1 MTIDNSQTIL
11 KLRTGQE
18 IILPQRKDLLG
29 GLKFTR
35 RFSHNEVHPYDEVD
49 WTRRDVRIMDWK
61 TGKTIYERLGLEA
74 PAHWDDNAV
83 KITADKY
90 LFGSE
95 PGSLEYEDSFRNIY
109 DRISN
114 TYTVWG
120 WEEGYFATLEDAEI
134 FNEEIKAMLV
144 QQIWAPNSPVWF
156 NIGHWEQ
163 WRWGRPDLRESY
175 TGHGN
180 KAYHTKGTKNNLKTF
195 TVQST
200 YEYPQCSA
208 CFLTEVGDSMEDHGR
223 PHFRVRFRRGH
234 QPFHPPFLQGA
245 HQRQG
250 PLLRPHF
257 L

>member
-120 WEEGYFATLEDAEI
+120 WEEGYFATLEDAAHI
-134 FNEEIKAMLV
+134 VRRGLFKRRSQTLLH
-144 QQIWAPNSPVWF
+144 F
-156 NIGHWEQ
+156 FIGH
-163 WRWGRPDLRESY
+163 RASSPSRKIRIFFNAL
-175 TGHGN
+175 
-180 KAYHTKGTKNNLKTF
+180 
-195 TVQST
+195 
-200 YEYPQCSA
+200 
-208 CFLTEVGDSMEDHGR
+208 
-223 PHFRVRFRRGH
+223 
-234 QPFHPPFLQGA
+234 
-245 HQRQG
+245 
-250 PLLRPHF
+250 
-257 L
+257 

>member
-1 MTIDNSQTIL
+1 MTTDNSQTIL

-144 QQIWAPNSPVWF
+144 QRRPQQE
-156 NIGHWEQ
+156 NIRSKLRNWSLHALGSGF
-163 WRWGRPDLRESY
+163 RGSAGPSFRFSGR
-175 TGHGN
+175 
-180 KAYHTKGTKNNLKTF
+180 K
-195 TVQST
+195 
-200 YEYPQCSA
+200 
-208 CFLTEVGDSMEDHGR
+208 M
-223 PHFRVRFRRGH
+223 
-234 QPFHPPFLQGA
+234 A
-245 HQRQG
+245 HDR
-250 PLLRPHF
+250 
-257 L
+257 

>member
-1 MTIDNSQTIL
+1 MYIKKYCTIFFHQDYFSVDNAHATRRRPTTKRKPYGIVPKSFYFANDHRQLANHT

-74 PAHWDDNAV
+74 PAHQMTTPSKSRRTNTFSAANPAPWNM
-83 KITADKY
+83 KTASAI
-90 LFGSE
+90 FTTA
-95 PGSLEYEDSFRNIY
+95 FRTPIPY
-109 DRISN
+109 
-114 TYTVWG
+114 G
-120 WEEGYFATLEDAEI
+120 MEEGYFATLEDAEI

-163 WRWGRPDLRESY
+163 WRWGRP
-175 TGHGN
+175 T
-180 KAYHTKGTKNNLKTF
+180 
-195 TVQST
+195 
-200 YEYPQCSA
+200 
-208 CFLTEVGDSMEDHGR
+208 
-223 PHFRVRFRRGH
+223 
-234 QPFHPPFLQGA
+234 
-245 HQRQG
+245 
-250 PLLRPHF
+250 
-257 L
+257 

>member
-144 QQIWAPNSPVWF
+144 QQIWAPNSPV
-156 NIGHWEQ
+156 
-163 WRWGRPDLRESY
+163 
-175 TGHGN
+175 
-180 KAYHTKGTKNNLKTF
+180 
-195 TVQST
+195 
-200 YEYPQCSA
+200 
-208 CFLTEVGDSMEDHGR
+208 
-223 PHFRVRFRRGH
+223 
-234 QPFHPPFLQGA
+234 
-245 HQRQG
+245 
-250 PLLRPHF
+250 
-257 L
+257 